1 MPTTTQMGKK
11 EAWAH
16 YSRGILKLGRIT
28 HLEPTQPDPENEV
41 DVEILKKMQEE
52 NDSYCTRLGSIA
64 NDTCI
69 KGGLPAWTIR
79 THGDTEKY
87 ASANPAHAVQ

>member
-1 MPTTTQMGKK
+1 MPSTTQMGKK

-41 DVEILKKMQEE
+41 DVEILKKM
-52 NDSYCTRLGSIA
+52 
-64 NDTCI
+64 
-69 KGGLPAWTIR
+69 
-79 THGDTEKY
+79 
-87 ASANPAHAVQ
+87 

>member
-1 MPTTTQMGKK
+1 MGKK

-41 DVEILKKMQEE
+41 DIEILKKM
-52 NDSYCTRLGSIA
+52 
-64 NDTCI
+64 
-69 KGGLPAWTIR
+69 
-79 THGDTEKY
+79 
-87 ASANPAHAVQ
+87 